1 MFSFSLKKT
10 VVSTRPTTYRVEEQ
24 PAHSVLINRMES
36 AIVNIRHW
44 TAALVFSAALL
55 GAGCEGGLFHR
66 KDACCGTTA
75 VPPCGC
81 NGPGATIPA
90 GAIPLQAAPI
100 PGQTFGQ

>member
-1 MFSFSLKKT
+1 M
-10 VVSTRPTTYRVEEQ
+10 RPATYRVEEQ
-24 PAHSVLINRMES
+24 PAHGVLTNRMES

-66 KDACCGTTA
+66 KDACCGTAAVPPCGCKTTA
-75 VPPCGC
+75 AAPPCGC